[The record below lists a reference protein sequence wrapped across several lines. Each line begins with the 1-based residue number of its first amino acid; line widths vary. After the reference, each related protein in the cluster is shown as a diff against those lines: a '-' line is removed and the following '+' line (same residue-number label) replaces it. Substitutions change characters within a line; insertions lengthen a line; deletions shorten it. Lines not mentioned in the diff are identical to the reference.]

1 MYPQSSTSPSI
12 NEIVGNQLF
21 LGNLSSAKSPELR
34 ARLGITHILS
44 VCQEFYSTG
53 PTHLAISIADCEYE
67 DILVH
72 LPKACEFIQQ
82 ALDEG
87 GRVLVHCVMG
97 VSRSTTVLAAYR
109 RPCVLPNYGFLK
121 QLDVFAE
128 CGYHPSNE
136 SPAYISWKRK
146 QQQHVT
152 QFLNQMVDTTPIIP
166 EQLFLSRYI
175 RIRAPLKRHAYLG
188 FILCSEF
195 PDDPRQAQSLIQELG
210 ITHVLSISPCELPRL
225 PASVKRYN
233 IKLTSQ
239 QDSLLLAIPEACNFI
254 RDAVVRQG
262 LVLVHSLAESKA
274 AIVVCS
280 YPLPLFNRTTNFTR
294 HLELFGACGY
304 APTADHPLVMEWTG
318 RLPSGMVKTGLCSQ
332 QITAAMN
339 AAAASLLSETSLDI
353 EAFGDALQKI
363 HVSHSNKRVKGVV
376 S

>member
-166 EQLFLSRYI
+166 EQLFLS
-175 RIRAPLKRHAYLG
+175 
-188 FILCSEF
+188 SEF

-280 YPLPLFNRTTNFTR
+280 YLMRTRNISSAQSCRILEDALPLFNRTTNFTR